1 MEEILKQILTGI
13 NEVKQE
19 IGEIGSNIKTLEH
32 RLDRLE
38 KMDSIEH
45 RVEVNQIDL
54 TDIKE
59 ILEKMDSFQTD
70 VLKDFFQIFKGSSI
84 NKVYREE
91 LNLINQRLDA
101 QLTKIAKNEESIL
114 MIEGKSSKVSN
125 API

>member
-1 MEEILKQILTGI
+1 MEEILKQILSGM
-13 NEVKQE
+13 NEMKNEIAE
-19 IGEIGSNIKTLEH
+19 IGKNIKTVEH

-70 VLKDFFQIFKGSSI
+70 VLKDFFQIFKGNSF
-84 NKVYREE
+84 NKVLQEE

-101 QLTKIAKNEESIL
+101 QLTKIAKNEEAIL
-114 MIEGKSSKVSN
+114 MIEGKNNKVS
-125 API
+125 

>member
-1 MEEILKQILTGI
+1 MEEILKQILAGM
-13 NEVKQE
+13 NEMKQE
-19 IGEIGSNIKTLEH
+19 IAEIGKNIKTVEH

-70 VLKDFFQIFKGSSI
+70 VLKDFFQIFKGSSF
-84 NKVYREE
+84 NKVLQEE
-91 LNLINQRLDA
+91 LSVINQRLDA
-101 QLTKIAKNEESIL
+101 QLTKIAKNEEAIL
-114 MIEGKSSKVSN
+114 MIEGKSNKVS
-125 API
+125 

>member
-1 MEEILKQILTGI
+1 MEEILKQILSGM
-13 NEVKQE
+13 NEMKNEIAE
-19 IGEIGSNIKTLEH
+19 IGKNIKTVEH

-70 VLKDFFQIFKGSSI
+70 VLKDFFQIFKGTSF
-84 NKVYREE
+84 NKALQEE
-91 LNLINQRLDA
+91 LSLINNRLDA
-101 QLTKIAKNEESIL
+101 QLTKIAKNEEAIL
-114 MIEGKSSKVSN
+114 MIEGKNNKVS
-125 API
+125 

>member
-1 MEEILKQILTGI
+1 MEEILKQILSGM
-13 NEVKQE
+13 NEMKNDIAE
-19 IGEIGSNIKTLEH
+19 IGKNIKTVEH

-70 VLKDFFQIFKGSSI
+70 VLKDFFQIFKGNSF
-84 NKVYREE
+84 NKVLQEE

-101 QLTKIAKNEESIL
+101 QLTKIAKNEEAIL
-114 MIEGKSSKVSN
+114 MIEGKNNKVS
-125 API
+125 

>member
-1 MEEILKQILTGI
+1 MEEILKQILAGM
-13 NEVKQE
+13 NEMKQE
-19 IGEIGSNIKTLEH
+19 IADIGKNIKTVEH

-70 VLKDFFQIFKGSSI
+70 VLKDFFQIFKGNSF
-84 NKVYREE
+84 NKILHEE

-101 QLTKIAKNEESIL
+101 QLTKIAKNEEAIL
-114 MIEGKSSKVSN
+114 MIEGKHNKVS
-125 API
+125 

>member
-1 MEEILKQILTGI
+1 MEEILKQILSGM
-13 NEVKQE
+13 NEMKQE
-19 IGEIGSNIKTLEH
+19 IAEIGKNIKTVEH

-70 VLKDFFQIFKGSSI
+70 VLKDFFQIFKGNSF
-84 NKVYREE
+84 NKVLQEE
-91 LNLINQRLDA
+91 LGLINQRLDA
-101 QLTKIAKNEESIL
+101 QLTKIAKNEEAIL
-114 MIEGKSSKVSN
+114 MIEGKNNKVS
-125 API
+125 